1 MVKPVEVIEQ
11 ARRRIALLS
20 AVREAV
26 RWAIPAAAAL
36 GGVLLI
42 DALGALIWHRWGY
55 VLAPGP
61 TMYLRLGALATGIAA
76 LAAGGWAAFRGWRNS
91 DFLAAAGRIDD
102 LLNAHAQVITL
113 ATFSDPIRP
122 RPESRSALFP
132 LLWHYV
138 LTLLARFDPKSA
150 FKFELDQPMARSG
163 VAAMLLLV
171 VFALATLA
179 FVRPPT
185 SEQAL
190 ALSLERSAQEL
201 AAQATTPTDRALAEQ
216 ALKTAEALRKTSTP
230 PREKLQQV
238 TSLLHE
244 LKQRSQA
251 AAQAGAGQGAS
262 KNAAGTGAGT
272 GTGTGK
278 GSSPTAAGAGSAK
291 GKQKPGEATIIK
303 LETDLKKAQA
313 QLESSS
319 GPKTGPKPEPS
330 AGPNQNQTLTRGK
343 SPQQKGPEPQPQPN
357 GAAQKTPS
365 QTGNNQ
371 KQQAGQKP
379 SPKKGGSAGDTRRG
393 EVPKPERFVRFYR
406 PGEKGAPL
414 EIRNAR
420 YMVFRIP
427 PAPAAAGGGKTV
439 LDSGRPKASVPYTN
453 VPLRVGTLPA
463 APEERQM
470 VPYRYRDL
478 IY

>member
-1 MVKPVEVIEQ
+1 MV
-11 ARRRIALLS
+11 LS
-20 AVREAV
+20 GGGPGGYPFGPHGV
-26 RWAIPAAAAL
+26 L
-36 GGVLLI
+36 GGAGV
-42 DALGALIWHRWGY
+42 DVHLGTW
-55 VLAPGP
+55 
-61 TMYLRLGALATGIAA
+61 
-76 LAAGGWAAFRGWRNS
+76 
-91 DFLAAAGRIDD
+91 AAAGRLTIPLGLWVDG
-102 LLNAHAQVITL
+102 LSAVFVLVITGVGLLIHVYSL
-113 ATFSDPIRP
+113 AYMAGENDVDYARYF
-122 RPESRSALFP
+122 AGMNLF
-132 LLWHYV
+132 
-138 LTLLARFDPKSA
+138 
-150 FKFELDQPMARSG
+150 

-291 GKQKPGEATIIK
+291 GNQKPGEATIIK

-357 GAAQKTPS
+357 GATQKTPS
-365 QTGNNQ
+365 QAANNQ

-379 SPKKGGSAGDTRRG
+379 SPKKGGSAGDTRLG
-393 EVPKPERFVRFYR
+393 EFPKPERFVRFYR